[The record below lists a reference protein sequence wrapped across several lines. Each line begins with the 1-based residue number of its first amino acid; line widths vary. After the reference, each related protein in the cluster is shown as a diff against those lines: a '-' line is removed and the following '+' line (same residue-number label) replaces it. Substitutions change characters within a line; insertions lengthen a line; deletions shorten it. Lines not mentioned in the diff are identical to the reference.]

1 MLKIVLLHTLTG
13 LSKMA
18 LSPAL
23 FVLEFEGLEPL
34 VKRLM
39 HVVVYIR
46 KMYILKFVLLVSFTI
61 FPRLGLPKS
70 NNAMD
75 WVYQKNDEKNIYT
88 ARSGS
93 KSSNTT
99 SCPHEMTYPL
109 GRAYQKPAR
118 EMEALPKN
126 VALRR
131 ANAVLIEL
139 HLFGQLLL
147 QARNGLVVVREHKCP
162 RSG

>member
-46 KMYILKFVLLVSFTI
+46 KMFT
-61 FPRLGLPKS
+61 
-70 NNAMD
+70 
-75 WVYQKNDEKNIYT
+75 
-88 ARSGS
+88 
-93 KSSNTT
+93 
-99 SCPHEMTYPL
+99 
-109 GRAYQKPAR
+109 
-118 EMEALPKN
+118 
-126 VALRR
+126 
-131 ANAVLIEL
+131 
-139 HLFGQLLL
+139 
-147 QARNGLVVVREHKCP
+147 
-162 RSG
+162 